1 MTWQPESDVATVG
14 GLVTE
19 TLERIP
25 AVGDSITWNEHRIE
39 VIRADRRR
47 ARWLSICRE
56 EPGPGGDDD
65 RL

>member
-25 AVGDSITWNEHRIE
+25 AVGDSITWNGYRIE

-47 ARWLSICRE
+47 ARWLSIRHE
-56 EPGPGGDDD
+56 EPGPGADDD
-65 RL
+65 AL